1 MKILFV
7 DFDISGHHGI
17 YLNTLLGEAPE
28 DSVLVLPHKVEGFCE
43 NQYCIKELDRNMS
56 FGQYRKALKDLNEI
70 ANIEKPDVIHIL
82 SGDFLYRFFG
92 FGLDNLYKPVL
103 VTFHHMIFNGIRN
116 ISYKRIFK
124 MINCGIVHT
133 DYIRSQSNRIGIK
146 NVRKIEYPCFEKV
159 LDIDNK
165 LLRGKYG
172 IPNGKKILLAFGGTR
187 YDKGLDILLSA
198 LKGVKPT
205 FHLVIAG
212 KTEDFSKEFIDEQIK
227 GYKENVTYHLDYIEE
242 EKMEELFALCDI
254 VILPYR
260 RKFAG
265 ASGPLAAGVANGKM
279 IIAPDHNSIGN
290 IVAENHLG
298 CTFKV
303 EDVDDLRR
311 EIQQALKDDFIYDDN
326 ALNYKKSL
334 SKENFIHE
342 YNELYKSIIK

>member
-17 YLNTLLGEAPE
+17 YLNTLLRVASE
-28 DSVLVLPHKVEGFCE
+28 DSALILPRKVEGFCK
-43 NQYCIKELDRNMS
+43 NQYCIKELSRNMS
-56 FGQYRKALKDLNEI
+56 FDQYMRVLNDINKI
-70 ANIEKPDVIHIL
+70 ADIEKPDVIHIL
-82 SGDFLYRFFG
+82 SGDFLYRFIG
-92 FGLDNLYKPVL
+92 IGLGNLYKPVL
-103 VTFHHMIFNGIRN
+103 VTFHHMIFNGIRI
-116 ISYKRIFK
+116 ISYKHIFK
-124 MINCGIVHT
+124 NIYCGIVHT
-133 DYIRSQSNRIGIK
+133 DYIRSQLHRIGAK
-146 NVRKIEYPCFEKV
+146 NVRKIEYPCFEKE
-159 LDIDNK
+159 LDTDK
-165 LLRGKYG
+165 QLLREKYS
-172 IPNGKKILLAFGGTR
+172 IPNGKKVLLAFGGTR

-198 LKGVKPT
+198 LKGLKPS

-212 KTEDFSKEFIDEQIK
+212 MTEDFSKEFIDEHIK
-227 GYKENVTYHLDYIEE
+227 DYKENVTYQLDYIEE
-242 EKMEELFALCDI
+242 EEMEEMFALCDI
-254 VILPYR
+254 VVLPYR

-265 ASGPLAAGVANGKM
+265 ASGPLTTGVANGKA